1 MIVIR
6 IFPCNSFEMASQS
19 LYTKFESLP
28 PALKEEAKNFI
39 EFLVEKS
46 KKKKAESKTKK
57 PEFGSLRGKI
67 HLSEDFVPP
76 LDEFKDY
83 M

>member
-1 MIVIR
+1 MT
-6 IFPCNSFEMASQS
+6 SQS
-19 LYTKFESLP
+19 LYTKLESLP
-28 PALKEEAKNFI
+28 PALKEETKNFI

-46 KKKKAESKTKK
+46 KKKKAESKVKK
-57 PEFGSLRGKI
+57 TAFGSLKGKI
-67 HLSEDFVPP
+67 HLSEDFDAP